1 MSKKLLRMTE
11 DTKENAMKKASI
23 IISVDNTFAIVS
35 NFFEILFSHI
45 HKDSYEIIV
54 IDDCCSDIQ
63 AMTYI
68 NKLAQNRMID
78 VLIPLKSKN
87 GFGKAN
93 NIGVQNSTTDCLIFM
108 NSDIIIN
115 DDILEKLV
123 EIYYQKEFAAF
134 QPLLLYP
141 QTQCIQSAG
150 HIFATYFNKHSLEN
164 NTVDILFKQE
174 PIIRQALTL
183 AFCIIDKKSFYEA
196 GGFDEFYYNGYE
208 GIELILK
215 ISQRHKCVLI
225 PYLHAYHVRSVAV
238 KNTTFDEEQKIPYF
252 WCRCSNI
259 IKNDYVEFIKQYI
272 PQDLYNNYYI
282 GIQLTSLDL
291 LSEVKK
297 AGMRITESLLLIQ
310 RGQIEF
316 FSLLPHAFINSLT
329 PLLFLC
335 DNYTQLAKN
344 KLWICMRNNKNDLVI
359 DSNGN
364 VKHIIDLVK

>member
-1 MSKKLLRMTE
+1 
-11 DTKENAMKKASI
+11 MKKASI

-35 NFFEILFSHI
+35 NFFEMLFLHI
-45 HKDSYEIIV
+45 SRDLFEIIV
-54 IDDCCSDIQ
+54 IDDFCSDIQ
-63 AMTYI
+63 AMAYI
-68 NKLAQNRMID
+68 NKLAQNGLID
-78 VLIPLKSKN
+78 ILISLKSKN

-93 NIGVQNSTTDCLIFM
+93 NIGVRNSTTNCLIFM

-115 DDILEKLV
+115 NDILDHLV
-123 EIYYQKEFAAF
+123 EIYYNKEFAAF

-141 QTQCIQSAG
+141 QTQYIQSAG

-164 NTVDILFKQE
+164 NTVDILTKKE

-183 AFCIIDKKSFYEA
+183 AFCVIDKESFYEA
-196 GGFDEFYYNGYE
+196 DGFDEFYYNGYE

-215 ISQRHKCVLI
+215 ISQLHKCAII

-238 KNTTFDEEQKIPYF
+238 NNTVFDEEQKIPYF

-259 IKNDYVEFIKQYI
+259 IKNDYVEFIQQYI
-272 PQDLYNNYYI
+272 PQDLYNIHYI

-291 LSEVKK
+291 LTEVKN
-297 AGMRITESLLLIQ
+297 AGIKITESLLFINK
-310 RGQIEF
+310 GQVEL
-316 FSLLPHAFINSLT
+316 FSTLPHAFINSLT

-335 DNYTQLAKN
+335 DNYTQLIKN
-344 KLWICMRNNKNDLVI
+344 KLWIHMRNNEKDLVI

-364 VKHIIDLVK
+364 VKRIIDLI